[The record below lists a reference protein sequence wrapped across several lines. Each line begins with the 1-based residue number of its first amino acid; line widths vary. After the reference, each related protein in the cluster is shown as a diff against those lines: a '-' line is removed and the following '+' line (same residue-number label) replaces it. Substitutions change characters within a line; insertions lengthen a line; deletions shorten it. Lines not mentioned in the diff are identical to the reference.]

1 MESKTKVKNSI
12 ELFHIKTM
20 SKSDTYNKFMDFK
33 INGRPVYSK
42 KVISE
47 IDLDL
52 VVKMFHFEAKNQKS

>member
-12 ELFHIKTM
+12 ELFYIKTK
-20 SKSDTYNKFMDFK
+20 SKNDTYNKFMDFK

-47 IDLDL
+47 IDMDL
-52 VVKMFHFEAKNQKS
+52 VVKMFHFEAKNHKS